1 MLSLLETLHFEEGVP
16 ILRQLPK
23 PFTSAAFLLHP
34 FVLMSDGWE
43 EQKRKRPYEHIYPSD
58 EEIITM
64 GRPVSWKTVMTVCGL
79 RSEKETALALM
90 SAVTALRDEYAHPES
105 AELLNRLHHPDLY
118 LPSDD
123 VTSPFLIPGL
133 LDVFRSKDIERC
145 TFYEPI
151 EAEGLFSLNQ
161 TAASDVCGLLRADMI
176 ISDEKRRAAFMS
188 IYDSFT
194 TLFLMEEQDMPSV
207 IRAMSWEAGICSDTA
222 CINWYSQ

>member
-1 MLSLLETLHFEEGVP
+1 MLSLPETLHFEEGVP

-58 EEIITM
+58 EEIIAM

-90 SAVTALRDEYAHPES
+90 SAVTALREEYALPES
-105 AELLNRLHHPDLY
+105 ARLFNRLHPDLY

-133 LDVFRSKDIERC
+133 LDVFRSKGIKRC
-145 TFYEPI
+145 TYYEPVEEKGI
-151 EAEGLFSLNQ
+151 FSLNQ

-176 ISDEKRRAAFMS
+176 IADEKRRAAFMS

-194 TLFLMEEQDMPSV
+194 TLFLMEDQDMPTV
-207 IRAMSWEAGICSDTA
+207 IRAMNWEAVICSDTA

>member
-58 EEIITM
+58 EEIIAM

-79 RSEKETALALM
+79 RSENETALALM
-90 SAVTALRDEYAHPES
+90 SAVTALREEYALPES
-105 AELLNRLHHPDLY
+105 ARLFNRLHPDLY

-133 LDVFRSKDIERC
+133 LDVFRSKGIKRC
-145 TFYEPI
+145 TYYEPVEEKGI
-151 EAEGLFSLNQ
+151 FSLNQ

-176 ISDEKRRAAFMS
+176 IADEKRRAAFMS

-194 TLFLMEEQDMPSV
+194 TLFLMEDQDMPTV
-207 IRAMSWEAGICSDTA
+207 IRAMNWEAVICSDTA

>member
-23 PFTSAAFLLHP
+23 PYTSAAFLLHP
-34 FVLMSDGWE
+34 FVRMPDGWE
-43 EQKRKRPYEHIYPSD
+43 EQKRKRPYEHMYPSD
-58 EEIITM
+58 EEIIAM
-64 GRPVSWKTVMTVCGL
+64 GRPVSWKSVMTVCGL

-90 SAVTALRDEYAHPES
+90 SAVMALRDEYAHPES
-105 AELLNRLHHPDLY
+105 AELFNRLHPDLY

-133 LDVFRSKDIERC
+133 LDVFRSNGIKRC

-151 EAEGLFSLNQ
+151 EAEGLFSLKQ
-161 TAASDVCGLLRADMI
+161 TSPSDVCGLLQADMI
-176 ISDEKRRAAFMS
+176 IADEKRRAAFMS

-194 TLFLMEEQDMPSV
+194 TLFLMEDQDMPSV
-207 IRAMSWEAGICSDTA
+207 IRAMSWEAVICSDTM

>member
-1 MLSLLETLHFEEGVP
+1 MLETLHFEEGVP

-58 EEIITM
+58 EEIIAM

-90 SAVTALRDEYAHPES
+90 SAVTALREEYALPES
-105 AELLNRLHHPDLY
+105 ARLFNRLHPDLY

-133 LDVFRSKDIERC
+133 LDVFRSKGIKRC
-145 TFYEPI
+145 TYYEPVEEKGI
-151 EAEGLFSLNQ
+151 FSLNQ

-176 ISDEKRRAAFMS
+176 IADEKRRAAFMS

-194 TLFLMEEQDMPSV
+194 TLFLMEDQDMPTV
-207 IRAMSWEAGICSDTA
+207 IRAMNWEAVICSDTA

>member
-58 EEIITM
+58 EEIIAM

-90 SAVTALRDEYAHPES
+90 SAVTALREEYALPES

-194 TLFLMEEQDMPSV
+194 TLFLMEEQDMPTV
-207 IRAMSWEAGICSDTA
+207 IRAMSWEAVICSDTA